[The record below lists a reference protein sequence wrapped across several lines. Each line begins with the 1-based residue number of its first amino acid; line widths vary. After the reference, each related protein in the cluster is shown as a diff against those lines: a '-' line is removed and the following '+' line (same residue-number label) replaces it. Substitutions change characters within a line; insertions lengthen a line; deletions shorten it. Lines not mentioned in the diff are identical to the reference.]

1 MFFDLIATEALYR
14 SANIQKSSLFL
25 EEVSLIQQDEDQEL
39 VEVEIPPE
47 EAALLE
53 ELDNVKEQNEEYLSR
68 LQRLQADFENFK
80 RRTKI
85 QNKDLAKYASVEL
98 IRELLDISDNLERAA
113 QALRAEGVQGIYE
126 GIELI
131 HRQLCDLLS
140 RNGVTSVKSVG
151 ELFDPHL
158 HEAIMTEVDTNLPE
172 NVITEEIQK
181 GYKLHEKVIR
191 PSKVKVN
198 KSTNKVDR

>member
-1 MFFDLIATEALYR
+1 M
-14 SANIQKSSLFL
+14 
-25 EEVSLIQQDEDQEL
+25 
-39 VEVEIPPE
+39 
-47 EAALLE
+47 E

-85 QNKDLAKYASVEL
+85 QSKDLAKYASVDL

-113 QALRAEGVQGIYE
+113 LAPRAEGVQGVYE

-131 HRQLCDLLS
+131 HKQLCDILS
-140 RNGVTSVKSVG
+140 RNGVTRIESIG
-151 ELFDPHL
+151 ELFDPHV
-158 HEAIMTEVDTNLPE
+158 HEAIMTEVDTNLPD